1 MEDNPAV
8 QLICVEIENPEFVQL
23 LNDIREFDWK
33 VVNRLRREDMARV
46 ASTGFQ
52 FQNKG
57 LENQRMELKSFLLEH
72 PSCMASEF
80 EMILSKLNIF
90 GRLIAMKKMAVVEEE
105 AKKDK
110 EKSKK
115 QKRIKYEKP
124 KPKVIEI
131 EEEEEESEPEAVEE
145 EVEEDEEED
154 DIHQKNI
161 NRLRRRTVGFE

>member
-124 KPKVIEI
+124 KPKVIVI
-131 EEEEEESEPEAVEE
+131 EEEEEESEAEAVEE
-145 EVEEDEEED
+145 EEEENEEED

-161 NRLRRRTVGFE
+161 NRLRRRTRGLE

>member
-8 QLICVEIENPEFVQL
+8 QLICVEIENPEFVAL

-80 EMILSKLNIF
+80 EMILSKLNIY
-90 GRLIAMKKMAVVEEE
+90 GRLIAMKKMAVVEKE
-105 AKKDK
+105 AQKDK
-110 EKSKK
+110 AKSKK
-115 QKRIKYEKP
+115 QKRIKYEPPKP
-124 KPKVIEI
+124 KPEVIEI
-131 EEEEEESEPEAVEE
+131 EEEEESEHEYEEVEE
-145 EVEEDEEED
+145 EVEEEKEETE
-154 DIHQKNI
+154 
-161 NRLRRRTVGFE
+161 